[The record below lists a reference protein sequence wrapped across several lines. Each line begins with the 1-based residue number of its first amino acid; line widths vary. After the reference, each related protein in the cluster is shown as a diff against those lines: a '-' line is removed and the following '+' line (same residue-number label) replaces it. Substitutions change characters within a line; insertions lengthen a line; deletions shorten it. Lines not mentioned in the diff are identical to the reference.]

1 MNCKQFNN
9 MMDDYIDGSLSAIQL
24 GHMQPHLNNCEK
36 CRHLFAQAQSLT
48 TALKD
53 ITVPPAKAGYE
64 QRMLSFL
71 ETKPA
76 QKTHFQ
82 NWLIAGFG
90 SAIAATFTLW
100 LTFSS
105 QSLFSTNAENV
116 ASINL
121 FVKKEQTVD
130 LIFNL
135 PNELAE
141 ATLTI
146 ELPDKVEIS
155 GYPGKRQL
163 SWNTSFKKGA
173 NRLAL
178 PIIGSEEN
186 NGVLIARLNNN
197 GTSKIFRVQI
207 NTRHSPTSLFIP
219 DNITMK
225 SNRV

>member
-1 MNCKQFNN
+1 MNCNQFNK
-9 MMDDYIDGSLSAIQL
+9 MMDDYIDGALSTIQL
-24 GHMQPHLNNCEK
+24 GHMQPHLNHCEK
-36 CRHLFAQAQSLT
+36 CRHLFTQAQSLT
-48 TALKD
+48 MALKN

-64 QRMLSFL
+64 QRMLTFL
-71 ETKPA
+71 ENKPA

-82 NWLIAGFG
+82 NWLVAGFG

-100 LTFSS
+100 LTFSP
-105 QSLFSTNAENV
+105 QSTLSTNAENV

-121 FVKKEQTVD
+121 FVKKEKTVD

-146 ELPDKVEIS
+146 ELPDKVEVS

-178 PIIGSEEN
+178 PIIASEAN
-186 NGVLIARLNNN
+186 KGFLIARLKTK
-197 GTSKIFRVQI
+197 GTTKIFRVKI
-207 NTRHSPTSLFIP
+207 DSMSAPTSMLIRH
-219 DNITMK
+219 NNTIAII
-225 SNRV
+225 